1 MSERRQELLER
12 SLDYL
17 LDHGVADLSLR
28 PLAAGV
34 GTSARLLVY
43 HFGSKEGLLIAAMDE
58 LRVRMQA
65 SFRTVTAHATAR
77 HSSPLDALWK
87 WATRREH
94 LRHLG
99 LLFEVQVLAMHQ
111 PARSA
116 RFLEHTSASWL
127 ELIEGAL
134 PASRRSPALAT
145 LCGAVIDGLLLEELL
160 HTGNHLRRTTA
171 AITLFGTL
179 LHKRQ
184 GTDMR

>member
-1 MSERRQELLER
+1 MSDRRRELVER

-28 PLAAGV
+28 PLAANV

-58 LRVRMQA
+58 LRVRVQA
-65 SFRTVTAHATAR
+65 SFRTVTAGASAR
-77 HSSPLDALWK
+77 HASPLDAFWK

-94 LRHLG
+94 LRYLS
-99 LLFEVQVLAMHQ
+99 LLFEVQVLALHQ
-111 PARSA
+111 PAQYA
-116 RFLEHTSASWL
+116 RYLEHTSASWL

-134 PASRRSPALAT
+134 PRSRRSPALAT
-145 LCGAVIDGLLLEELL
+145 LCGAVIDGLLLELL
-160 HTGNHLRRTTA
+160 STGDRRRTTD
-171 AITLFGTL
+171 AITLFGAL

-184 GTDMR
+184 AEPDA